1 MKSNGANYT
10 KKEQEIFDLLREAS
24 FYLQTYRSID
34 ALNVLHRAEG
44 LMKADVVVGSLKASV
59 YKNLGEANIQMGQLD
74 NAMYFLKQAYDSL
87 AEGND
92 KAAIA
97 GMMANYYLRGRKTK
111 EALFYA
117 DKALIMSTA
126 PELKSMPYRIM
137 GTISL
142 IDGDRQKA
150 IELMNKAAE
159 IAEQTHCLTDLA
171 MTIMDISAIFLEMG
185 MLETALSE
193 VYRAERYVKES
204 RNLDLYIR
212 CSIRRAKILFKMKK
226 DEEAKALIMAI
237 DEQRN

>member
-1 MKSNGANYT
+1 MKSNIVDYT
-10 KKEQEIFDLLREAS
+10 KKEQEILDLLKEAS

-34 ALNVLHRAEG
+34 ALNVLHRAEE
-44 LMKADVVVGSLKASV
+44 LMKADEVIGRLKAPI
-59 YKNLGEANIQMGQLD
+59 YKNLGEAYIQMGQID
-74 NAMYFLKQAYDSL
+74 NAMNYMKQAYDSL
-87 AEGND
+87 VDGND
-92 KAAIA
+92 KEAIA
-97 GMMANYYLRGRKTK
+97 GIMATYYLRGRNTK

-117 DKALIMSTA
+117 DKALNMSTA

-150 IELMNKAAE
+150 IDLMNKAAE

-212 CSIRRAKILFKMKK
+212 CAIRRAKILFKMKK
-226 DEEAKALIMAI
+226 DDEAKALIMAI